1 MYDMTD
7 AFGAI
12 AMFATLAIQGG
23 PPWAWHDGG
32 GFWGLWI
39 LIPLFFWGGI
49 VFLITWT
56 VTRIF
61 PKGRRDD
68 RSEGPRDSAEEILR
82 ERFARGEI
90 NAEEYERSLEIL
102 RTGTTRRTSE
112 QDPAWEPGE
121 RES

>member
-1 MYDMTD
+1 MYDITD

-12 AMFATLAIQGG
+12 GMFAALLIQGG
-23 PPWAWHDGG
+23 PPWAGHDGG
-32 GFWGLWI
+32 SFWGPWI
-39 LIPLFFWGGI
+39 LFPLLFWGGI
-49 VFLITWT
+49 VFLIAWT

-61 PKGRRDD
+61 PRGRGDD

-102 RTGTTRRTSE
+102 RTGTARGTSE
-112 QDPAWEPGE
+112 QDPAWERRE

>member
-12 AMFATLAIQGG
+12 GMFAPLLIQGG
-23 PPWAWHDGG
+23 PPWAGHDG
-32 GFWGLWI
+32 GFWGPWI
-39 LIPLFFWGGI
+39 LFPLLFWGGI
-49 VFLITWT
+49 VFLIAWT

-61 PKGRRDD
+61 PKGRGDD

-102 RTGTTRRTSE
+102 RTGTARRTSE
-112 QDPAWEPGE
+112 QVPAREQGE

>member
-1 MYDMTD
+1 MYDITD

-12 AMFATLAIQGG
+12 GMFAALLSQDG
-23 PPWAWHDGG
+23 PPWAGHDGG
-32 GFWGLWI
+32 GFWGPWI
-39 LIPLFFWGGI
+39 LFPLLFWGGI
-49 VFLITWT
+49 VFLIAWT

-61 PKGRRDD
+61 PKGRGDD
-68 RSEGPRDSAEEILR
+68 RSERPRDSAEEILR

-102 RTGTTRRTSE
+102 RTGTAQRASE
-112 QDPAWEPGE
+112 QDPTREHGE

>member
-1 MYDMTD
+1 
-7 AFGAI
+7 
-12 AMFATLAIQGG
+12 
-23 PPWAWHDGG
+23 
-32 GFWGLWI
+32 
-39 LIPLFFWGGI
+39 
-49 VFLITWT
+49 VFLIAWT

-61 PKGRRDD
+61 PKGRGDD

-102 RTGTTRRTSE
+102 RTGTARRTSE
-112 QDPAWEPGE
+112 QDPARERGE

>member
-1 MYDMTD
+1 
-7 AFGAI
+7 
-12 AMFATLAIQGG
+12 MFAALLIQGE
-23 PPWAWHDGG
+23 PPWAGHGG
-32 GFWGLWI
+32 GSFLGPRGLF
-39 LIPLFFWGGI
+39 PLLFWGGI
-49 VFLITWT
+49 VFLIAWT

-102 RTGTTRRTSE
+102 RTGTARGTSE
-112 QDPAWEPGE
+112 QDPTWERGE

>member
-1 MYDMTD
+1 MYNMTD

-12 AMFATLAIQGG
+12 GTFAALAIQGG
-23 PPWAWHDGG
+23 PPWAGHDG

-39 LIPLFFWGGI
+39 LFPLLFWGGI
-49 VFLITWT
+49 VFLIVWT

-61 PKGRRDD
+61 PRGRGDD
-68 RSEGPRDSAEEILR
+68 RSEEPRDSAEEILR

-102 RTGTTRRTSE
+102 RTGTARGISE
-112 QDPAWEPGE
+112 QDPASDHGE
-121 RES
+121 QES

>member
-1 MYDMTD
+1 M
-7 AFGAI
+7 AAS
-12 AMFATLAIQGG
+12 GG
-23 PPWAWHDGG
+23 HGSSS
-32 GFWGLWI
+32 L
-39 LIPLFFWGGI
+39 LFWGGI
-49 VFLITWT
+49 VFLIAWT

-61 PKGRRDD
+61 PKGRGDD

-102 RTGTTRRTSE
+102 RTGTARGTSE
-112 QDPAWEPGE
+112 QDPAWERGE

>member
-12 AMFATLAIQGG
+12 GMFAPLLIQGG
-23 PPWAWHDGG
+23 PPWAGHDG

-39 LIPLFFWGGI
+39 LFPLLFWGGI
-49 VFLITWT
+49 VFLIAWT

-61 PKGRRDD
+61 PKGRGDD
-68 RSEGPRDSAEEILR
+68 RAEGPRDSAEEILR

-102 RTGTTRRTSE
+102 RTGTARRTSE
-112 QDPAWEPGE
+112 QDTAREHGE